1 MYSEKFTGSRL
12 NRPRLQEG
20 DTLVITK
27 LDRLARNI
35 VEGTEIVKELFSKG
49 GSVHYPR
56 RDNKSIQHNCAKDCA
71 RIHSLLKLCA
81 NSRKIKPPVP

>member
-49 GSVHYPR
+49 GSVHYPEEITKVS
-56 RDNKSIQHNCAKDCA
+56 NTTV
-71 RIHSLLKLCA
+71 
-81 NSRKIKPPVP
+81 RKIVLEYIHY